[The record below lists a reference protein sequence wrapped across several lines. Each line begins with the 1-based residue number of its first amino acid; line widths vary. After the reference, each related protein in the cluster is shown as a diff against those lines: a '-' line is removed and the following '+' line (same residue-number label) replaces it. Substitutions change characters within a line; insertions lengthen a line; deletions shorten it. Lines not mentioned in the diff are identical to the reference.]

1 MAIDPVVILS
11 EELRIAEQ
19 TLHAACRDNP
29 DALRGKSGEEIC
41 ALTARI
47 REISSELFE
56 TRPTSALGAGILVR
70 MAAERLPFSYGS
82 YTKHLHEVAARL
94 DGGQRD
100 LADIIWL
107 RAMRTALSGG
117 LCGKDGIRI
126 TPLLRLA
133 IEGARQPIVVF
144 RAVTEPGGSLHAHAD
159 AAVH

>member
-1 MAIDPVVILS
+1 MAIDPVVVLS
-11 EELRIAEQ
+11 EELREAEN

-41 ALTARI
+41 ALTTRI
-47 REISSELFE
+47 REISNEIFE

-82 YTKHLHEVAARL
+82 YTKHFHEIAERL
-94 DGGQRD
+94 GAGQRE

-107 RAMRTALSGG
+107 RAMRTALTGG
-117 LCGKDGIRI
+117 LCGKDGVRI
-126 TPLLRLA
+126 APLLRLA

-144 RAVTEPGGSLHAHAD
+144 RAVTGAGGNVHAHAD
-159 AAVH
+159 AATH